1 MRITFELE
9 PDDIARFHAALERA
23 ERLAHTMDE
32 CDVVDTAKEALNALP
47 IGGAPSYVR
56 QRLVAVQR
64 MILMLEDE
72 DWALPAAERLEVL
85 RTLVYFAD
93 PEDMIPDH
101 VEVIGLLDD
110 AIMLELLL
118 RRLKHV
124 MQAYDDFCSFRATF
138 ADAGDPAARHAR
150 GVALARK
157 RDALRVRMRRRL
169 EKTAVASETGAVLR

>member
-9 PDDIARFHAALERA
+9 PADIARFHEALARA
-23 ERLAHTMDE
+23 ERLARTMDE
-32 CDVVDTAKEALNALP
+32 CDIVETAKEALNALP
-47 IGGAPSYVR
+47 IGSAPSYVR
-56 QRLVAVQR
+56 QRLVSVQR

-72 DWALPAAERLEVL
+72 DWALPGDERGEVL

-124 MQAYDDFCSFRATF
+124 MQAYDDFCAYRSDYAS
-138 ADAGDPAARHAR
+138 AVDAAARHAR
-150 GVALARK
+150 GAALARK

-169 EKTAVASETGAVLR
+169 EKVEPARP

>member
-9 PDDIARFHAALERA
+9 PGDIARFHEALERA
-23 ERLAHTMDE
+23 ERLARTMDE
-32 CDVVDTAKEALNALP
+32 CDIVETAKEALNVLP

-56 QRLVAVQR
+56 QRVVAVQR
-64 MILMLEDE
+64 LILMIEDD
-72 DWALPAAERLEVL
+72 DWGLPAAERGEVL

-124 MQAYDDFCSFRATF
+124 TQAYDDFCTYR
-138 ADAGDPAARHAR
+138 DAYANVAGAAARHER

-169 EKTAVASETGAVLR
+169 EKSEPARP

>member
-9 PDDIARFHAALERA
+9 PTDIARFHEALARA

-32 CDVVDTAKEALNALP
+32 CDIVETAKDALNALP

-56 QRLVAVQR
+56 VRLTAVQR

-72 DWALPAAERLEVL
+72 EWGLPSAERGEVL

-124 MQAYDDFCSFRATF
+124 LQAYDDFCAFRRAYAQAT
-138 ADAGDPAARHAR
+138 DAAARHER
-150 GVALARK
+150 GTALARK

-169 EKTAVASETGAVLR
+169 EKIEAARP